1 MELGNAVESVAAESP
16 PNATDRAVSNS
27 RWPAVLG
34 GVLTLAMVIGLGRE
48 LLQSGL
54 GGLLDQVPTNPFYYL
69 AFAGLYLASPV
80 GDYLIF
86 KHLWRVPRTALSA
99 LIRKRIA
106 NEVVLG
112 YSGDAYFYAWARRHA
127 KRLSLSAPFS
137 TVKDVTILSAIAG
150 NAFTLLLIFATLPFA
165 YRVMSTTQA
174 HMLAVLAAVTC
185 LSSLPFLLFRR
196 KVFSLPRHEL
206 RWVFLAHLVRIT
218 VGTVFVAATWATALP
233 GVALGIWLL
242 LAAARLLV
250 LRLPLVPNKDLLFA
264 NVAILLIGRNPD
276 LVSTIAF
283 TAALTLAVH
292 VAVMAWFGLKAL
304 LDARRRAAMNESSA
318 PAIEPS

>member
-1 MELGNAVESVAAESP
+1 MESVAADP
-16 PNATDRAVSNS
+16 PLTAADRAVSNS

-54 GGLLDQVPTNPFYYL
+54 RGLLDHVPTNPFYYL
-69 AFAGLYLASPV
+69 AFAGLYMASPV
-80 GDYLIF
+80 GDYVIF

-99 LIRKRIA
+99 LVRKRIA

-112 YSGDAYFYAWARRHA
+112 YSGDAYFYAWARRHSR
-127 KRLSLSAPFS
+127 RLSLTAPFG

-150 NAFTLLLIFATLPFA
+150 NAFTLLMIAGTLPFA

-174 HMLAVLAAVTC
+174 HLLALLAAVTC

-196 KVFSLPRHEL
+196 KVFSLPRPEL
-206 RWVFLAHLVRIT
+206 RWVFVAHLIRLT

-233 GVALGIWLL
+233 GVALEIWLL
-242 LAAARLLV
+242 LAAARMLV
-250 LRLPLVPNKDLLFA
+250 SRLPFVPNKDLLFA

-292 VAVMAWFGLKAL
+292 VVVMAWFGLKAL
-304 LDARRRAAMNESSA
+304 IDARGRAAMNASSE
-318 PAIEPS
+318 AIIE

>member
-1 MELGNAVESVAAESP
+1 MALGSAVESVAADP
-16 PNATDRAVSNS
+16 PPDVPQAPERTAPTS

-34 GVLTLAMVIGLGRE
+34 VALTLAMVAGLGRE

-54 GGLLDQVPTNPFYYL
+54 GGLRDHVPANPLYYL

-80 GDYLIF
+80 GDYVIF
-86 KHLWRVPRTALSA
+86 KHLWGVPRAALAA

-112 YSGDAYFYAWARRHA
+112 YSGDAYFYTWARRHA
-127 KRLSLSAPFS
+127 KRLNLTAPFG

-150 NAFTLLLIFATLPFA
+150 NAFTLLLIAGTLPFA
-165 YRVMSTTQA
+165 YRVMSPTQA
-174 HMLAVLAAVTC
+174 NLLAGLALVTC

-196 KVFSLPRHEL
+196 KVFSLPWRKL
-206 RWVFLAHLVRIT
+206 RWVFVAHLVRLT
-218 VGTVFVAATWATALP
+218 AGTVFVAATWATALP

-242 LAAARLLV
+242 LAAARMLV

-264 NVAILLIGRNPD
+264 NVAILLIGRNPA
-276 LVSTIAF
+276 LVSAIAF
-283 TAALTLAVH
+283 TAALTLAAH
-292 VAVMAWFGLKAL
+292 AAVMAWFGLAAL
-304 LDARRRAAMNESSA
+304 TGRRRAAR
-318 PAIEPS
+318 